1 MLQNRDSVST
11 YKIFSGMKKVKTYA
25 YVNEIPKM
33 NIYTSK
39 DKSSYMFSF
48 AAAWGKKR
56 SIFCAKLKTSRV
68 FVEIITHIP
77 HPDC

>member
-1 MLQNRDSVST
+1 ML
-11 YKIFSGMKKVKTYA
+11 
-25 YVNEIPKM
+25 VNEIPKM

-48 AAAWGKKR
+48 AAAWGKER
-56 SIFCAKLKTSRV
+56 SIFCAKLKTSHCV